1 MNTLHEY
8 LFTFMHLGVTL
19 DRLCFFRC
27 KAKKKKKR
35 IYDLYILPS
44 MGWVEEIYLTLY

>member
-8 LFTFMHLGVTL
+8 LFTFMYLVGTL

-27 KAKKKKKR
+27 KAKKKR
-35 IYDLYILPS
+35 IYCLYILPS
-44 MGWVEEIYLTLY
+44 LGWVEEIYLALY